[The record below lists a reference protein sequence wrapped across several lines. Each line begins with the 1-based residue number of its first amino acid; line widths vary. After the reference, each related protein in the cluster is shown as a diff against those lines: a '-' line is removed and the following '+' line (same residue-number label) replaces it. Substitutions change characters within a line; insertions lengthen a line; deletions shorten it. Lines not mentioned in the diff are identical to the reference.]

1 MPHLTLEFTE
11 NLRDTPPTPELML
24 SLHRVLG
31 EVAGIKIE
39 NCKSRWRLVED
50 WVVAGGAPEG
60 AFVHLALRFL
70 EGRTETVIAAVGNAT
85 LEVLKRHFSPA
96 PEGIDLQITV
106 EVEEIRKAA
115 YFKDPP
121 GTLGTPPPMRLV

>member
-1 MPHLTLEFTE
+1 MPHLTLEYTK

-24 SLHRVLG
+24 KLHRVLN

-39 NCKSRWRLVED
+39 NCKSRWREVEE
-50 WVVAGGAPEG
+50 WVVADGEPGG
-60 AFVHLALRFL
+60 AFVHLAMRFL
-70 EGRTETVIAAVGNAT
+70 EGRRPEVIGAVGRAT
-85 LEVLKRHFSPA
+85 LEILKKHFSP
-96 PEGIDLQITV
+96 PPGKVELQVTV

-121 GTLGTPPPMRLV
+121 GTLGGAAPGVRV